1 MENQRKESDAEEER
15 SSKRTPL
22 LSSWVVSAVSAVAL
36 GDRGSHRRALLP
48 RSRRVLPPRVPSPSC
63 LASVT
68 ANPPP
73 LLPGPIAITVT
84 GRKGRKR
91 IECEGE
97 EEFSSLLYVQLSL
110 LLPIP
115 PLLLHRRLRSS
126 SPWPRSAVKS
136 NVNGKENKEAANGDL
151 EKWLCSVSAS
161 GFYKLPESSA
171 LIGKANFL
179 TGFLLPLS
187 YFCRLLIFDNIENGS
202 LKEHLNDPLKTPLNW
217 RMRLQIANKVV
228 AALEYLFLFNDPP
241 AYHVSISS
249 SNIMLDENFAAKIR
263 KHFFSH

>member
-22 LSSWVVSAVSAVAL
+22 LSSFHCRRRVTPVVEPSTLPLSTP
-36 GDRGSHRRALLP
+36 GGGSHRRALLP

-171 LIGKANFL
+171 LI
-179 TGFLLPLS
+179 
-187 YFCRLLIFDNIENGS
+187 
-202 LKEHLNDPLKTPLNW
+202 DPLKTPLNW